1 MRRLLQRVVR
11 EGGQNQR
18 LEHVLVAGLI
28 SVVVVVVLIKVSQG
42 ISLVYSDLDHVVRAI
57 PSGW

>member
-11 EGGQNQR
+11 DGGQHQR
-18 LEHVLVAGLI
+18 LEYVIVAGLI
-28 SVVVVVVLIKVSQG
+28 SVVAVMALIKVSQD
-42 ISLVYSDLDHVVRAI
+42 ISLVYADLDHVVQAI